1 MKKER
6 ADMEQQKKV
15 FSGKSFA
22 AENLSRL
29 IDVTTD
35 KVKQLAKANS
45 VAGDTV
51 FLDDS
56 AVIPISKISAGFA
69 GGSADLLNTDKR
81 SANGGAGVGAKVS
94 VTPVAFVVKQEGK
107 ISIVGVPEGGEES
120 GSAASGL
127 VSGLLSAGLGALAA
141 KRAQKAE
148 KKEKTDTETTVSEQT
163 ANGKKIRIKKHS
175 ETK

>member
-1 MKKER
+1 M
-6 ADMEQQKKV
+6 
-15 FSGKSFA
+15 
-22 AENLSRL
+22 
-29 IDVTTD
+29 
-35 KVKQLAKANS
+35 
-45 VAGDTV
+45 
-51 FLDDS
+51 
-56 AVIPISKISAGFA
+56 
-69 GGSADLLNTDKR
+69 
-81 SANGGAGVGAKVS
+81 
-94 VTPVAFVVKQEGK
+94 AFVVKQEGK

-127 VSGLLSAGLGALAA
+127 VSGLLNAGLGALAA